1 MRPLPDPIPP
11 FPVPTNTHTDP
22 AGIQGPPC
30 TESFHVT
37 ETTNT
42 KRLSLGGFLAVSR
55 SMLVTLTHELWLVC
69 CGRLTHGM
77 LPGWCLCMPDS
88 NLGPALPAGCSPAT
102 FYKSG
107 SRMMIVRGA
116 HSRWQGTSWR
126 KKTGGEQRRGTGAE
140 GVWGVGAGWRGVGGI
155 VVVVVVV
162 AAVVVGAVAVVWTLP
177 SIRLVQPQTVPP
189 CLFLTPRELAF
200 PTYSQSRVKTKKRH
214 SHVSSAT
221 QRTSAF
227 CSGLCSFHCK

>member
-1 MRPLPDPIPP
+1 MQTIARYLSVHCPMRPLPDPIPP

-102 FYKSG
+102 FCKSG

-140 GVWGVGAGWRGVGGI
+140 GGWGVGV
-155 VVVVVVV
+155 
-162 AAVVVGAVAVVWTLP
+162 L
-177 SIRLVQPQTVPP
+177 
-189 CLFLTPRELAF
+189 
-200 PTYSQSRVKTKKRH
+200 H
-214 SHVSSAT
+214 
-221 QRTSAF
+221 
-227 CSGLCSFHCK
+227 